1 MCVHISRLREH
12 VQYGRTNLL
21 GIGLVRVVLHGRRH
35 LFLGEYRRQVVVQL
49 LPGLVVTGEYLRVR
63 TAGGHHRVRRQVHR
77 RLRPRHGHRRR
88 GRYPRHVAVLALPQ
102 VNQSRVVGRV
112 QRELPLQL
120 VVQVAAVLGFRR
132 LGGGLAPVVVRAR
145 RRRRGRR
152 PRTATHPV
160 RVIGVIVVCGRRR
173 DVGHGPG
180 QRLLLLV
187 AAAGLLQR
195 QANGLALDLSSG
207 RTLPLRV
214 FHQSLGD
221 GLDGLQAA
229 LGVTELALV
238 AVRALF
244 AVRARLRA
252 DGGQTDAWRFAPEEH
267 V

>member
-1 MCVHISRLREH
+1 
-12 VQYGRTNLL
+12 
-21 GIGLVRVVLHGRRH
+21 
-35 LFLGEYRRQVVVQL
+35 
-49 LPGLVVTGEYLRVR
+49 
-63 TAGGHHRVRRQVHR
+63 
-77 RLRPRHGHRRR
+77 
-88 GRYPRHVAVLALPQ
+88 VLALPQ

-120 VVQVAAVLGFRR
+120 VVQVAAVLGLRR
-132 LGGGLAPVVVRAR
+132 LGGLAPVVVRAR
-145 RRRRGRR
+145 RLWRRRGRR

-160 RVIGVIVVCGRRR
+160 RVVGVIVVSGLRR

-187 AAAGLLQR
+187 VAAGLLQR
-195 QANGLALDLSSG
+195 QANGLALDLSAG

-244 AVRARLRA
+244 AVRTRLRA
-252 DGGQTDAWRFAPEEH
+252 DGGQTDAWRFTPEEH
-267 V
+267 VEGRTRTAQRIVRWHEPARQQTTNRLDSI